1 MTKEKEIIKTEA
13 KKPVAKKSTSTNKTT
28 AVKKTGAKKS
38 TSTDK
43 TAAVKK
49 TTVKKVE
56 VKENKTKPVETVEV
70 FESKTV
76 QEPKVKKVKKS
87 KKKKEKL
94 KLNFWKMTYM
104 WFPMWNMMRKAKK
117 ISKKNIKSPGYF
129 SEEYCYNFVKK
140 AAKRILYVSD
150 ITVKCEG
157 IENWLDRGVI
167 LAPNHQS
174 NFDPVALVALNNFY
188 LQQPLAFIAKKELWE
203 DKKFGRFVRLM
214 DCIPLDR
221 KNPRSALEAFKEGKE
236 LVVDFRRSLAI
247 FPEGTR
253 SHSQEVG
260 EFQPAALKVAQ
271 MANAPVVPVTIINSY
286 QVFSK
291 NRPKHIEI
299 KVVFGKPIMP
309 LKHISLKTEDLTK
322 NTRKVVVENM
332 EKWADKEMLLDHK
345 IINKI
350 NLKNREDFKKS
361 GKTKAK
367 KAKDKKKIKD
377 IFKVVD

>member
-13 KKPVAKKSTSTNKTT
+13 KKPVAKKSTSTDKTA
-28 AVKKTGAKKS
+28 AVKKTGTKKS

-76 QEPKVKKVKKS
+76 QEPKVKKS

>member
-1 MTKEKEIIKTEA
+1 MTKEKEIKQSEA
-13 KKPVAKKSTSTNKTT
+13 KASVSKKSTAKKT
-28 AVKKTGAKKS
+28 AVKKNTAKKVD
-38 TSTDK
+38 T
-43 TAAVKK
+43 
-49 TTVKKVE
+49 VE
-56 VKENKTKPVETVEV
+56 VIEIKENNKTK
-70 FESKTV
+70 
-76 QEPKVKKVKKS
+76 KKQKP

-117 ISKKNIKSPGYF
+117 INKKNLKSPGYF

-271 MANAPVVPVTIINSY
+271 MANAPVVPITIINSY

-291 NRPKHIEI
+291 DRPKHIEI

-322 NTRKVVVENM
+322 NTRKIIVENM

-345 IINKI
+345 LINKI
-350 NLKNREDFKKS
+350 NLKNREDFKKT
-361 GKTKAK
+361 GKSKPK
-367 KAKDKKKIKD
+367 KAKDKKKFKD

>member
-1 MTKEKEIIKTEA
+1 MTKEKEIIKTET

-28 AVKKTGAKKS
+28 
-38 TSTDK
+38 
-43 TAAVKK
+43 TAKK
-49 TTVKKVE
+49 TTAKKTTAKKTNVKKVE
-56 VKENKTKPVETVEV
+56 VKENKTKAVETVQV
-70 FESKTV
+70 FETKTS
-76 QEPKVKKVKKS
+76 QEPKVKKEKNS

-322 NTRKVVVENM
+322 NTRKVVIENM

-350 NLKNREDFKKS
+350 NLKNREDFKKT

>member
-1 MTKEKEIIKTEA
+1 MTKEKEIIKTET

-28 AVKKTGAKKS
+28 
-38 TSTDK
+38 
-43 TAAVKK
+43 TAKK
-49 TTVKKVE
+49 TTAKKTTAKKTTAKKTNVKKVE
-56 VKENKTKPVETVEV
+56 VKENKTKAVETVQV
-70 FESKTV
+70 FETKTS
-76 QEPKVKKVKKS
+76 QEPKVKKEKNS

-322 NTRKVVVENM
+322 NTRKVVIENM

-350 NLKNREDFKKS
+350 NLKNREDFKKT

>member
-1 MTKEKEIIKTEA
+1 MTKEKEVKKPVDKKTA
-13 KKPVAKKSTSTNKTT
+13 TKPTTKKTTATKPATKKATTTKKTATKPVAKKQI
-28 AVKKTGAKKS
+28 
-38 TSTDK
+38 
-43 TAAVKK
+43 
-49 TTVKKVE
+49 
-56 VKENKTKPVETVEV
+56 KENKVEEVKVVETTEV
-70 FESKTV
+70 TTVSSAKTTKSKT
-76 QEPKVKKVKKS
+76 E

-117 ISKKNIKSPGYF
+117 ISKKNLKSPGYF

-221 KNPRSALEAFKEGKE
+221 KNPRSALEAFKEGKQ

-253 SHSQEVG
+253 SHSQQVG

-291 NRPKHIEI
+291 DRPKHIEI

-322 NTRKVVVENM
+322 NTRKAIIENM
-332 EKWADKEMLLDHK
+332 EKWVDKEILLDHK
-345 IINKI
+345 TINKI
-350 NLKNREDFKKS
+350 NLKNREDFQKTGNSKPKKS
-361 GKTKAK
+361 KE
-367 KAKDKKKIKD
+367 KKKLKD